1 MAETFDVTFN
11 NLKRKLV
18 DSAKEVQAIN
28 EKGRIALKDVEQQ
41 NSFRGMFKVLEKYF
55 TRFESLWDDILD
67 LCEKEKKTA
76 IFPTELDTTLQ
87 AKAKR
92 YYYEAYASFEALPT
106 STSGPSRQS
115 INPNDTMTF
124 EGRANKNLP
133 RINLPHFNGQI
144 SNWPRFRDAFTSII
158 HNDALLSRMEK
169 FHYLVSS
176 LTGSASAVISN
187 LPLVDDNYEI
197 AWTALNDTFNNKRM
211 LASTYL
217 NQLIGFKT
225 LQGKTTIDSLQLF
238 LSHVSDS
245 VAAFKLLKIPNEAD
259 FILFHIAVRLLDP
272 STREQFELSHKNN
285 EFPSFDDL
293 SKFLRERCLALQ
305 LASGSS
311 VQSVT
316 EVKSGNPS
324 FKANNFKT
332 MSSPRNMKTALFTNS
347 PSNSL
352 KKNDLMSGSCIV
364 CNDGVHALYTCKIF
378 LEATEEERH
387 EKLKNWKG
395 CKNCLSGYHSTG
407 KCNSKWS
414 CKFCRKRHHSL
425 LHFPTATS
433 KSKEEKPE
441 NIVSS
446 NTSPS
451 LSAVLPQYS
460 HILLGTVV
468 AEVQDS
474 LGNFRQ
480 VRLVIDSG
488 SQHSFITTKCISRL
502 GLMTSYFPQKISAI
516 GQTIFDGVKGKVKC
530 LLRPRNSSS
539 PILKTEA
546 VVIENITSHLP
557 NFELPHSIWSE
568 YIKYDLADPKFY
580 EPGPVDF
587 LLGSDLFPDI
597 LSGPPII
604 VRDNQ
609 PKLLQSVFGM
619 IVIGGVSG
627 CFPSSSETSSTS
639 FFTTVEKFDDLQV
652 QLHRFWELEEPIQ
665 CSKDDPEELACEEHF
680 KNTHYRLDG
689 QYVVR
694 LPFKDP
700 DCQFANSSDCSLK
713 RFYSLEKKLD
723 RNPQLKSEYS
733 NFMKEYLELGHM
745 SVVTSQSKF
754 VIPHHCVTKED
765 RSKIKL
771 RVVFDA
777 SAEASCSSGSL
788 NKNLMAGPKLQKDI
802 RDILLR
808 FRLHPVAFVADVV
821 KMYRQIL
828 LAPQDRVFQHIF
840 WRFDNSEAIKK
851 YELNT
856 VTYGLNCAPFLALRV
871 IKQLEIDEGLSF
883 PKAASVIS
891 SDMYVDDIVT
901 GASSIEEALIL
912 QQEVV
917 NLLGKGH
924 FSLSKWASN
933 CPEILRAVDT
943 DNQTDN
949 VSLTSNE
956 DPNIKI
962 LGLQWNPNEDKFSY
976 RIGNFVTVYSKRS
989 ILSTIAKIYD
999 PLGFLAPTILI
1010 AKLLIQDLWKLKS
1023 DWDTEIPDH
1032 LKIVWEKFTTLLPS
1046 LQLLTIPRWITTNDP
1061 YQYQLIGFCDASSQ
1075 GYCATIYLRIVSCH
1089 LISSHLLT
1097 AKTKLAPIKT
1107 MSIPRLEL
1115 CAAHLLAKT
1124 YLCIG
1129 SSLGHLTASN
1139 CLQPILF
1146 SDASVVLGWINTP
1159 SYKLKT
1165 FIANR
1170 IVHITDL
1177 TPVSSWRHVKS
1188 EDNPSDCGSRGLQAD
1203 KLLHCDMWWHGPKW
1217 LCLPEE
1223 EWPQSSINFQQQ
1235 ELPELKPEPKILLST
1250 SEEPELLK
1258 MISGYSSYQKLLRVL
1273 AWIRR
1278 FTINSQAKSRKRKFQ
1293 RGPLS
1298 FAEIEDSVVF
1308 CSKILQQHYLLKNK
1322 VSSGDDVIQSL
1333 HKLSPYLD
1341 DDGVLRVGGRLTNA
1355 NVTYS
1360 QKHPIILPKCHFT
1373 MIMIDY
1379 YHKVYLHPGP
1389 LLLQALIQLKFWVPG
1404 LRTLVRKRTFMCLK
1418 CYKEKASTFSPKMAD
1433 LPKERVNPGRAFQH
1447 VGVDFAGP
1455 LVIRESLRRK
1465 AATSKVYICIF
1476 ICLASKALHLELVTS
1491 LSTEAF
1497 LAAFSRFTSR
1507 RGLPQQV
1514 FSDCGTN
1521 FQGAANRLREFGKWY
1536 CKESTQDD
1544 IRHNISKIE
1553 VNWNFN
1559 PPSSPHFG
1567 GIWEAGVKS
1576 TKTVL
1581 RRVVGET
1588 VLTYEEMSTLLT
1600 KVEAIL
1606 NSRPLC
1612 PLSSSPEETN
1622 YLSPGH
1628 FLVGGPIV
1636 TPPEPTLLDCRDAG
1650 LSRWQHLQK
1659 MIQHFWKRWR
1669 IEYLSTLQRRGK
1681 WTKDSPNPKEGDLVL
1696 LKDDNVPVLQWPLA
1710 RIIRLHPGDDG
1721 VVRVMT
1727 IKTATSEF
1735 KRPAVKLVPLL
1746 PLDTEVY

>member
-1 MAETFDVTFN
+1 MAEAFDVTFN
-11 NLKRKLV
+11 SLKRKLV
-18 DSAKEVQAIN
+18 DSAKEVQVIN
-28 EKGRIALKDVEQQ
+28 EKGRAALKDVEQQ
-41 NSFRGMFKVLEKYF
+41 NSFKGMFKVLEKYY
-55 TRFESLWDDILD
+55 TRFENLWDEILD
-67 LCEKEKKTA
+67 LCEKEKKSA
-76 IFPTELDTTLQ
+76 IFPTEVDTTLQ
-87 AKAKR
+87 TKAKR
-92 YYYEAYASFEALPT
+92 YYYEAYASFEALAT
-106 STSGPSRQS
+106 SKAGPSRQS

-144 SNWPRFRDAFTSII
+144 NNWPRFRDAFTSII
-158 HNDALLSRMEK
+158 HNDALLSKMEK

-238 LSHVSDS
+238 LSQVSDS

-272 STREQFELSHKNN
+272 STREQFELSHKDS
-285 EFPSFDDL
+285 EFPIFDDL

-305 LASGSS
+305 LSSGNS

-316 EVKSGNPS
+316 EPKNVNSS
-324 FKANNFKT
+324 FKANNFKAI
-332 MSSPRNMKTALFTNS
+332 SSSRNMKTALFADS
-347 PSNSL
+347 SSNSL
-352 KKNDLMSGSCIV
+352 KKNNYTSSSCIF
-364 CNDGVHALYTCKIF
+364 CDNGAHALYACKTFI
-378 LEATEEERH
+378 EATEEERH
-387 EKLKNWKG
+387 DKLKNWKG
-395 CKNCLSGYHSTG
+395 CKNCLSYYHSTG
-407 KCNSKWS
+407 KCSSKWN

-425 LHFPTATS
+425 LHLP
-433 KSKEEKPE
+433 
-441 NIVSS
+441 
-446 NTSPS
+446 TSPS
-451 LSAVLPQYS
+451 SSKDRNPENTVNTNTSSALTAVLPQYS

-468 AEVQDS
+468 AEIQDS
-474 LGNFRQ
+474 LGNFRP

-488 SQHSFITTKCISRL
+488 SQHSFITTKCTSRL
-502 GLMTSYFPQKISAI
+502 GLKTSHFPQKISAI
-516 GQTIFDGVKGKVKC
+516 GQTIFDGAKGKATC
-530 LLRPRNSSS
+530 LLRPRNSNS
-539 PILKTEA
+539 PLLKTEA
-546 VVIENITSHLP
+546 VVINNITSHLP

-568 YIKYDLADPKFY
+568 YIQYDLADPTFY
-580 EPGPVDF
+580 EPGPIDF

-597 LSGPPII
+597 LSGPTVI
-604 VRDNQ
+604 VRDKQ
-609 PKLLQSVFGM
+609 PKLLQSVFGF

-627 CFPSSSETSSTS
+627 CSSSSGPSSTS
-639 FFTTVEKFDDLQV
+639 FFTIVQSCDDLQI
-652 QLHRFWELEEPIQ
+652 QLQRFWELEEPIKR
-665 CSKDDPEELACEEHF
+665 SKDNPQELACEEHF
-680 KNTHYRLDG
+680 KHTHYRLDG

-694 LPFKDP
+694 LPLKEP
-700 DCQFANSSDCSLK
+700 DCQFPNSSDCSLR
-713 RFYSLEKKLD
+713 RFHSLERKLD
-723 RNPQLKSEYS
+723 RNPLLKSEYS
-733 NFMKEYLELGHM
+733 SFMREYLELGHM
-745 SVVTSQSKF
+745 NVAISQSKF

-777 SAEASCSSGSL
+777 SAEASSSSGSL
-788 NKNLMAGPKLQKDI
+788 NKNLMPGPKLQKDI

-828 LAPQDRVFQHIF
+828 LDPQDRAYQHIF
-840 WRFDNSEAIKK
+840 WRFDNSEAIQK

-871 IKQLEIDEGLSF
+871 IKQLEIDEGSRF
-883 PKAASVIS
+883 PRAASIIS

-901 GASSIEEALIL
+901 GASSIEEALVL
-912 QQEVV
+912 QQEVID
-917 NLLGKGH
+917 LLGKGH

-933 CPEILRAVDT
+933 SKEILKAVNT
-943 DNQTDN
+943 DYQTDH

-962 LGLQWNPNEDKFSY
+962 LGLQWNPNEDTFSY
-976 RIGNFVTVYSKRS
+976 NIRNFVTVYSKRS

-999 PLGFLAPTILI
+999 PLGFLAPSIFI
-1010 AKLLIQDLWKLKS
+1010 AKILIQDLWKLKT
-1023 DWDTEIPDH
+1023 DWDAEIPCH
-1032 LKIVWEKFTTLLPS
+1032 LKVVWEKFTTLLPT
-1046 LQLLTIPRWITTNDP
+1046 LQLIKIPRWITTNDP
-1061 YQYQLIGFCDASSQ
+1061 HQYQLIGFCDASSQ
-1075 GYCATIYLRIVSCH
+1075 GYCAAIYLRIVSCN

-1097 AKTKLAPIKT
+1097 ARTKLAPIKT

-1124 YLCIG
+1124 YLYI
-1129 SSLGHLTASN
+1129 SSSFSHITASN

-1170 IVHITDL
+1170 VVHITDL
-1177 TPVSSWRHVKS
+1177 TPVSFWRHVKS
-1188 EDNPSDCGSRGLQAD
+1188 EDNPSDCGSRGLQPD
-1203 KLLHCDMWWHGPKW
+1203 KLLHCDMWWFGPKW

-1223 EWPQSSINFQQQ
+1223 NWPKSSINLQQQ
-1235 ELPELKPEPKILLST
+1235 ELPELKPEPKILFSS
-1250 SEEPELLK
+1250 SEEPELLQI
-1258 MISGYSSYQKLLRVL
+1258 MSRYSSYQKFLRVFT
-1273 AWIRR
+1273 WVRR
-1278 FTINSQAKSRKRKFQ
+1278 FINNLQVKLKKRNLQ
-1293 RGPLS
+1293 LGPLS
-1298 FAEIEDSVVF
+1298 FAEIDDSVVF
-1308 CSKILQQHYLLKNK
+1308 CSKFLQQHYLFKNK
-1322 VSSGDDVIQSL
+1322 DSTGDTAIRSL

-1341 DDGVLRVGGRLTNA
+1341 DQGVLRVGGRLTNA
-1355 NVTYS
+1355 DISYR

-1373 MIMIDY
+1373 VIMIDY
-1379 YHKVYLHPGP
+1379 YHKMYLHPGP
-1389 LLLQALIQLKFWVPG
+1389 LLLQALIQLKFWIPG

-1418 CYKEKASTFSPKMAD
+1418 CYKEKANTFTPKMAD
-1433 LPKERVNPGRAFQH
+1433 LPRERVNPGRTFQH

-1455 LVIRESLRRK
+1455 LIMKESLRRK
-1465 AATSKVYICIF
+1465 SATSKVYICLF

-1497 LAAFSRFTSR
+1497 LAAFSRFISR

-1521 FQGAANRLREFGKWY
+1521 FQGAANRLRDFGKWY

-1576 TKTVL
+1576 AKTIL

-1588 VLTYEEMSTLLT
+1588 VLTYEEISTLLT

-1636 TPPEPTLLDCRDAG
+1636 TPPEPSLLDCKVAG

-1669 IEYLSTLQRRGK
+1669 VEYLSTLQRRGK
-1681 WTKDSPNPKEGDLVL
+1681 WTKDSPNPREGDLVL
-1696 LKDDNVPVLQWPLA
+1696 LKEDNVPVLQWPLA
-1710 RIIRLHPGDDG
+1710 KIMKLHPGDDG

-1746 PLDTEVY
+1746 PLNTKDF